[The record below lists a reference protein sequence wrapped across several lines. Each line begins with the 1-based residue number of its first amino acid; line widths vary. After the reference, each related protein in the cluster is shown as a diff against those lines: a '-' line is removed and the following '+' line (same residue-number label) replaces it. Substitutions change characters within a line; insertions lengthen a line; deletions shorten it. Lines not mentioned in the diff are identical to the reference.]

1 VTLDFTLELSE
12 EQQALRSTVREFAEG
27 EIAPFAETW
36 DRDRAFPI
44 DAIRKLGALGV
55 MGLAF
60 PEAYGGL
67 GAGTLSFAVT
77 LEELARVDSSVAITV
92 AASVSLG
99 GAPILGFGTEAQKQ
113 RWLVPLA
120 RGETLGAFAS
130 TEPGMGSDVQ
140 GLSTTARQHDG
151 GWLINGTKAYITN
164 AGTALSAFVTTTAIT
179 GDRSPSS
186 ATTGERSPSSAVAG
200 EGSSSSATTGERGPS
215 RPEATTN
222 QQAARRHE
230 VTTFIVPVD
239 APGFA
244 AQAPYNKMGWHA
256 SDTRELTYQDCRVPE
271 DALLGERGG
280 GARIFLSTLDGGRI
294 GVAAMGVGLAQG
306 CFDHSIRWAN
316 QRCAFGQPIARFQ
329 AVSFELADLKTRI
342 EAARALVYRAAA
354 LKDAARPTTEAAAA
368 AKLFASELA
377 VHAANVAMQ
386 VHGGYGY
393 MEASGIP
400 RYYRDAKI
408 LTIGEGTSE
417 ILKLVI
423 ARQIGLA
430 V

>member
-1 VTLDFTLELSE
+1 MVLDFALELSE
-12 EQQALRSTVREFAEG
+12 DQRALKQTVREYAEA
-27 EIAPFAETW
+27 EIAPHAAEW
-36 DRDRAFPI
+36 DRTSFFPSTT
-44 DAIRKLGALGV
+44 IRQLGVLGV
-55 MGLAF
+55 MGLPF
-60 PEAYGGL
+60 PGKYGGL
-67 GAGTLSFAVT
+67 DAGALSMAIA

-99 GAPILGFGTEAQKQ
+99 GAPILNFGTEEQKQ

-120 RGETLGAFAS
+120 RGETIGAFAS

-140 GLSTTARQHDG
+140 GLQTKASQDNG
-151 GWLINGTKAYITN
+151 EWVINGTKAYITN
-164 AGTALSAFVTTTAIT
+164 AGTELSSFVTTTAIT
-179 GDRSPSS
+179 G
-186 ATTGERSPSSAVAG
+186 ERAPGIAQVS
-200 EGSSSSATTGERGPS
+200 TL
-215 RPEATTN
+215 
-222 QQAARRHE
+222 
-230 VTTFIVPVD
+230 IVPVD

-244 AQAPYNKMGWHA
+244 PQRPYEKMGWHA
-256 SDTRELTYQDCRVPE
+256 SDTRELAYQDCRVPA
-271 DALLGERGG
+271 DALLGERGA
-280 GARIFLSTLDGGRI
+280 GARIFLTTLDGGRI

-306 CFDHSIRWAN
+306 CLDHSIRWAN
-316 QRCAFGQPIARFQ
+316 QRCAFGQPIARYQ

-342 EAARALVYRAAA
+342 DAARALVYRSAA
-354 LKDAARPTTEAAAA
+354 LKDGGRPFTEQAAQ

-393 MEASGIP
+393 MEESAIP
-400 RYYRDAKI
+400 RFYRDAKI

-423 ARQIGLA
+423 ARQMGLA

>member
-1 VTLDFTLELSE
+1 VLDFGLELSE
-12 EQQALRSTVREFAEG
+12 DQRALKQTVREFAEA
-27 EIAPFAETW
+27 EIGPHAAEW
-36 DRDRAFPI
+36 DRTAYFPSST
-44 DAIRKLGALGV
+44 IRQLGVLGV
-55 MGLAF
+55 MGLPF
-60 PEAYGGL
+60 PEEYGGL
-67 GAGTLSFAVT
+67 GAGTLSMAIA

-99 GAPILGFGTEAQKQ
+99 GAPLLMFGTEAQKQ

-120 RGETLGAFAS
+120 KGETIGAFAS
-130 TEPGMGSDVQ
+130 TEPSMGSDVQ
-140 GLSTTARQHDG
+140 GLETKASQDNG
-151 GWLINGTKAYITN
+151 EWVINGTKAYITN
-164 AGTALSAFVTTTAIT
+164 AGTELSSFVTTTAIT
-179 GDRSPSS
+179 G
-186 ATTGERSPSSAVAG
+186 ERAPG
-200 EGSSSSATTGERGPS
+200 K
-215 RPEATTN
+215 PE
-222 QQAARRHE
+222 
-230 VTTFIVPVD
+230 VSTFIVPVD

-244 AQAPYNKMGWHA
+244 PQRPYEKMGWHA
-256 SDTRELTYQDCRVPE
+256 SDTRELAYQDCRVPA
-271 DALLGERGG
+271 DALLGERGA
-280 GARIFLSTLDGGRI
+280 GARVFLTTLDGGRI

-306 CFDHSIRWAN
+306 CLDHSVRWAN
-316 QRCAFGQPIARFQ
+316 QRCAFGQPIARYQ

-342 EAARALVYRAAA
+342 DAARALVYRAAA
-354 LKDAARPTTEAAAA
+354 LKDAGKHCTEQAAE

-393 MEASGIP
+393 MEESAIP

-423 ARQIGLA
+423 ARQMGLS

>member
-1 VTLDFTLELSE
+1 MDFGLELSE
-12 EQQALRSTVREFAEG
+12 DQRALKQTVREYAEA
-27 EIAPFAETW
+27 EIAPHAAEW
-36 DRDRAFPI
+36 DRTAFFPSST
-44 DAIRKLGALGV
+44 IRQLGVLGV
-55 MGLAF
+55 MGLPF
-60 PEAYGGL
+60 PEQYGGL
-67 GAGTLSFAVT
+67 SAGTLSMAIA

-99 GAPILGFGTEAQKQ
+99 GAPLLTFGTEAQKQ

-120 RGETLGAFAS
+120 RGETIGAFAS

-140 GLSTTARQHDG
+140 GLQTKASQENG
-151 GWLINGTKAYITN
+151 EWVINGTKAYITN
-164 AGTALSAFVTTTAIT
+164 AGTELSSFVTTTAIT
-179 GDRSPSS
+179 G
-186 ATTGERSPSSAVAG
+186 ERAPG
-200 EGSSSSATTGERGPS
+200 K
-215 RPEATTN
+215 PEVSTL
-222 QQAARRHE
+222 
-230 VTTFIVPVD
+230 IVPVD

-244 AQAPYNKMGWHA
+244 PQRPYDKMGWHA
-256 SDTRELTYQDCRVPE
+256 SDTRELAYQDCRVSA
-271 DALLGERGG
+271 DALLGERGA
-280 GARIFLSTLDGGRI
+280 GARIFLTTLDGGRI
-294 GVAAMGVGLAQG
+294 GVGAMGVGLAQG
-306 CFDHSIRWAN
+306 CLDHSLRWAN
-316 QRCAFGQPIARFQ
+316 QRCAFGQPIARYQ

-342 EAARALVYRAAA
+342 AAARALVYRAAA
-354 LKDAARPTTEAAAA
+354 LKDAGQPCTEAAAQ

-393 MEASGIP
+393 MEESAIP

-423 ARQIGLA
+423 ARQMGLS